1 MTMLDRTSPL
11 PLYHQLK
18 QALLAR
24 LREEEFGPGM
34 PLPTELELI
43 DQYKVSRITV
53 RRAMAELE
61 RSGQIYRVSGKGTF
75 VKEAPLFSPEL
86 TRLTSFTED
95 MREQALDVSSKLLD
109 LRQDRASEVVAEKL
123 DLKLGAPIW
132 FVGRL
137 RLSDQ
142 YPLALN
148 LSYLRLPPS
157 FSLSAQELE
166 QTGSL
171 WALLEKKGI
180 VLRSARRTIQAI
192 PADFVYAA
200 KLQVEVGAP
209 LLLIEGVV
217 RDQNQLPV
225 EYHLVIN
232 RGDRYKHSLY
242 LER

>member
-1 MTMLDRTSPL
+1 MILNRESPL

-18 QALLAR
+18 QVLLAR
-24 LREEEFGPGM
+24 LKEGEFEPGV

-53 RRAMAELE
+53 RRAMSDLE
-61 RSGQIYRVSGKGTF
+61 QSGQIYRVSGKGTF
-75 VKEAPLFSPEL
+75 IREAPVISPEL

-95 MREQALDVSSKLLD
+95 MREQALDVSSKLLH
-109 LRQDRASEVVAEKL
+109 LRQVPASEDVAAKL
-123 DLKLGAPIW
+123 ELEPGTSIW
-132 FVGRL
+132 FIERL

-157 FSLSAQELE
+157 FLITAQELQ
-166 QTGSL
+166 QTRSL

-180 VLRSARRTIQAI
+180 VLKSAQRTIQAI
-192 PADFVYAA
+192 PADGIYAN
-200 KLQVEVGAP
+200 KLQVEVRTP

-217 RDQNQLPV
+217 QDQNHVPV

-232 RGDRYKHSLY
+232 RGDRYKHTLY